1 MTQPT
6 RPSPTD
12 RRLSLLTPSARL
24 TLGNYLGAV
33 RQMVTAQDEATCFYG
48 ISDLHA
54 MTTPHD
60 PTKLRVLTREFQTLL
75 LACGLDPE
83 RATLFHQSRV
93 PTHTALAYLLECT
106 AYTGELGRM
115 IQFKEKRRAAGGVGT
130 GTRVSLYTYPVLM
143 AADILLY
150 RPSLVP
156 VGDDQRQH
164 VELTRDVA
172 VRFNHTYGAVF
183 TVPEVSSPPVGARI
197 RDLADPSRKMS
208 KSATSEV
215 GVIRLLDDP
224 AAVRRKVGRAVTD
237 SDTGPDAVRH
247 DPGAKPGVSNLID
260 LVAGCTGRRVED
272 VVGAA
277 TTYGALKEQATD
289 AIVAVL
295 APVQQRYAALAE
307 DPGYVDRVYADG
319 AARCIE
325 ETTPVLEAA
334 RSAIGLS

>member
-1 MTQPT
+1 MA
-6 RPSPTD
+6 R
-12 RRLSLLTPSARL
+12 ARL

-33 RQMVTAQDEATCFYG
+33 RQMVTAQDEATCVYG
-48 ISDLHA
+48 
-54 MTTPHD
+54 
-60 PTKLRVLTREFQTLL
+60 
-75 LACGLDPE
+75 GLDPE
-83 RATLFHQSRV
+83 RATLFQQSRL

-164 VELTRDVA
+164 VELTRDLA

-208 KSATSEV
+208 KSAASEA
-215 GVIRLLDDP
+215 GVIQLHDDP
-224 AAVRRKVGRAVTD
+224 D
-237 SDTGPDAVRH
+237 
-247 DPGAKPGVSNLID
+247 
-260 LVAGCTGRRVED
+260 
-272 VVGAA
+272 
-277 TTYGALKEQATD
+277 Q
-289 AIVAVL
+289 
-295 APVQQRYAALAE
+295 
-307 DPGYVDRVYADG
+307 VYADG